1 MKALELKPLRTVELK
16 IPNFDAKK
24 TFNCGQCFR
33 WRQKEDRYIG
43 IVGHSVIS
51 LREDDISQTGFNVT
65 LYGQDLSDEALFT
78 YFDGAR
84 DYAAILEILSQKD
97 EHLSAAV
104 HEGNGIRILNQE
116 PFETL
121 ISFIISSN
129 NHIPKI
135 KMSIEALA
143 EKFGKPIGTLDGLD
157 LYAFP
162 NAEDLHHADLEALN
176 VKAIGYRSKSVK
188 NTCDAIVLNQID
200 LSIPFKL
207 AYEEAQTWLMQFY
220 GVGEKVADC
229 ILLFAYGKDE
239 AFPID
244 TWVKKIL
251 GDLYGVQSGYS
262 DFIRHYFI
270 DFPGIA
276 QQYLFYY
283 MRNRKV

>member
-1 MKALELKPLRTVELK
+1 MKTLELKPLRTVELS
-16 IPNFDAKK
+16 IPDFDATK
-24 TFNCGQCFR
+24 TFSCGQCFR
-33 WRQKEDRYIG
+33 WRQHGRRFIG
-43 IVGHSVIS
+43 IISHSVIS
-51 LREDDISQTGFNVT
+51 VDLDDIHQTGFQVAI
-65 LYGQDLSDEALFT
+65 YGEDLSDEALYT

-84 DYAAILEILSQKD
+84 DYRNILEMLSHKD
-97 EHLSAAV
+97 EHLSAAI
-104 HEGNGIRILNQE
+104 HEGKGIRILNQD

-129 NHIPKI
+129 NNIPKI

-143 EKFGKPIGTLDGLD
+143 EKFGKRIGTLEGID

-162 NAEDLHHADLEALN
+162 NAEELHHADLDALN
-176 VKAIGYRSKSVK
+176 VKAIGYRAKSVK

-207 AYEEAQTWLMQFY
+207 DYGEAQTWLMQFY

-244 TWVKKIL
+244 TWVKKVL
-251 GDLYGVQSGYS
+251 SDLYGVQKGYGE
-262 DFIRHYFI
+262 FIKRYFT

>member
-1 MKALELKPLRTVELK
+1 MELKPLRTVELK
-16 IPNFDAKK
+16 IADFDATK

-33 WRQKEDRYIG
+33 WRQLENRHIG
-43 IVGHSVIS
+43 IIGHSALSIE
-51 LREDDISQTGFNVT
+51 LDDIRQTKFNVT
-65 LYGQDLSDEALFT
+65 IYGEDLSDEALYT

-84 DYAAILEILSQKD
+84 DYRNILERLSKKD
-97 EHLSAAV
+97 EHLSAAI
-104 HEGNGIRILNQE
+104 HEGEGIRILNQD

-129 NHIPKI
+129 NNIPKI

-143 EKFGKPIGTLDGLD
+143 EKFGKFIGTLEGLD

-162 NAEDLHHADLEALN
+162 SVEDLHHADLEALN
-176 VKAIGYRSKSVK
+176 VKAIGYRAKSVK
-188 NTCDAIVLNQID
+188 NTCDAIVFNQID

-207 AYEEAQTWLMQFY
+207 AYKEAQTWLMQFY
-220 GVGEKVADC
+220 GVGEKVTDC
-229 ILLFAYGKDE
+229 ILLFSYGKDD

-262 DFIRHYFI
+262 DFIKRYFI

>member
-1 MKALELKPLRTVELK
+1 MELKTLRTVELS
-16 IPNFDAKK
+16 IPDFDATK
-24 TFNCGQCFR
+24 TFSCGQCFR
-33 WRQKEDRYIG
+33 WRQHGRRFIG
-43 IVGHSVIS
+43 IISHSVIS
-51 LREDDISQTGFNVT
+51 VDLNDIHHTGFNVT
-65 LYGQDLSDEALFT
+65 LYGDDLSDEALFT
-78 YFDGAR
+78 YFDGTR
-84 DYAAILEILSQKD
+84 DYDAILKTLSLKD

-104 HEGNGIRILNQE
+104 YEGKGIRILNQD

-129 NHIPKI
+129 NNIPKI

-143 EKFGKPIGTLDGLD
+143 ERFGKRIGALEGMD

-162 NAEDLHHADLEALN
+162 NAEDLHCADLEALN
-176 VKAIGYRSKSVK
+176 VKAIGYRAKSVK
-188 NTCDAIVLNQID
+188 NTCDAIVLSHLD
-200 LSIPFKL
+200 LFIPFNL
-207 AYEEAQTWLMQFY
+207 DYEKAQKWLMQFY

-244 TWVKKIL
+244 TWVKKVL
-251 GDLYGVQSGYS
+251 GDLYGVQKGYGE
-262 DFIRHYFI
+262 FIKRYFT